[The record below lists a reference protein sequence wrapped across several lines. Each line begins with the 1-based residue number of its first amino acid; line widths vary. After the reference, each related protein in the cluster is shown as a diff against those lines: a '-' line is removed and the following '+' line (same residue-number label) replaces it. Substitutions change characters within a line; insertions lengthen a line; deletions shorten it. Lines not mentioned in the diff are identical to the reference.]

1 MEMTKKWEI
10 RNNDLKMEKQKKLTI
25 GVKSLDRGEDVS
37 KVRVTEVGM
46 DLDVILNTRGGESER
61 VNGPGEVVVPVGLS
75 ERKTLSDSGLVDL
88 DSLDT
93 GVGEVN
99 DLVSEGKSKLLRLNL
114 LGDIGS
120 GEGPVKDLG
129 KQLATRS

>member
-1 MEMTKKWEI
+1 MEITKKGEI

-25 GVKSLDRGEDVS
+25 SVKSLDRGEDVS
-37 KVRVTEVGM
+37 EVRVTEVGM
-46 DLDVILNTRGGESER
+46 DLDVVLNTRGGESER

-75 ERKTLSDSGLVDL
+75 EGKTLSDSRLVDL

-99 DLVSEGKSKLLRLNL
+99 DLVSEGESKLLRLNL

-129 KQLATRS
+129 K

>member
-1 MEMTKKWEI
+1 MEMTKKGEI

-25 GVKSLDRGEDVS
+25 SVKSLDRGEDVS
-37 KVRVTEVGM
+37 KVGVTEVGV
-46 DLDVILNTRGGESER
+46 DLDVVLNTRGGESER

-75 ERKTLSDSGLVDL
+75 EGKTLSDSGLVHL

-93 GVGEVN
+93 SVGEVN

-120 GEGPVKDLG
+120 REGPVKDLG

>member
-1 MEMTKKWEI
+1 
-10 RNNDLKMEKQKKLTI
+10 MEKQKKLTI
-25 GVKSLDRGEDVS
+25 SVKSLDRGEDVS
-37 KVRVTEVGM
+37 KVGVTEVGV
-46 DLDVILNTRGGESER
+46 DLDVVLNTRGGESER

-75 ERKTLSDSGLVDL
+75 ERKTLSDSGLVHL

-93 GVGEVN
+93 SVGEVN

-120 GEGPVKDLG
+120 REGPVKDLG